1 MRRRVPTDLLPHIPH
16 LLSDLPPTEWKA
28 SLGTKDLE
36 EAKRLLRLRLV
47 EIDRQIATARAK
59 VSNTASAPLSVES
72 AQRIAQNELA
82 VWMGEDAFWRLE
94 NGEAAYDTAAEI
106 LEKAAPRIRRAY
118 AVGDWRDALV
128 EAEDALERAGQWFP
142 SGDPSTTLLA
152 QELLK
157 ARARFVELLE
167 KRQRGEVADVPDPPP
182 VAQSP
187 GQQPATGGKA
197 LADLIRDYRAARE
210 LEHGEESTRRKYSHI
225 FKALEEVLGANKPI
239 AEITR
244 ADCRAV
250 LALLRELPSS
260 AAKKYP
266 GLSLKEAVEAGR
278 RDEAPVLAPNT
289 VASYLQNLSALFNWA
304 VDEDLLSK
312 NPAKG
317 MAGKGRA
324 NVKRRGFSSEELRT
338 LFAAL
343 APLRKESPARFWVP
357 ALALFSG
364 ARLNELC
371 QLAVSDVGEADGI
384 SFLDFSEFDAETGE
398 RVQDRSLKTEASD
411 RRVPVHE
418 ELISAGFL
426 AFVQKAR
433 ESGGGRLFP
442 ELPLARDGRYS
453 HEFSKWFGRF
463 LDRIDL
469 SARALVFHSFRH
481 GFRDACR
488 EAGVSGET
496 ADALGGWAS
505 AGIGSSYGERGRLT
519 VLARASAKVHF
530 PDFRLANFAAP
541 PMT

>member
-1 MRRRVPTDLLPHIPH
+1 MPFR
-16 LLSDLPPTEWKA
+16 EWKV
-28 SLGTKDLE
+28 SLGTKSLE

-47 EIDRQIATARAK
+47 EIDREIGAARAK
-59 VSNTASAPLSVES
+59 AAREASPPLTAEE
-72 AQRIAQNELA
+72 AQRIAQGELA
-82 VWMGEDAFWRLE
+82 VWLADDAAARLEEGTAAHENAEAWLEATCGEDRQALAEGNWRVAAR
-94 NGEAAYDTAAEI
+94 NAEAA
-106 LEKAAPRIRRAY
+106 LEKAGRWFP
-118 AVGDWRDALV
+118 
-128 EAEDALERAGQWFP
+128 AEDASMR
-142 SGDPSTTLLA
+142 LLA
-152 QELLK
+152 SELLK
-157 ARARFVELLE
+157 ARVRFADLIEE
-167 KRQRGEVADVPDPPP
+167 RQRGAVVEMPPIAP
-182 VAQSP
+182 LPPST
-187 GQQPATGGKA
+187 GQQPHASGRRLG
-197 LADLIRDYRAARE
+197 DLIRDYRAARE

-225 FKALEEVLGANKPI
+225 FKALEEVLGAAKPI

-250 LALLRELPSS
+250 LALLREVPSS
-260 AAKKYP
+260 APKKYP

-278 RDEAPVLAPNT
+278 RDGAPVLAPGT

-304 VDEDLLSK
+304 MEEDLLAK

-324 NVKRRGFSSEELRT
+324 NVKRRGFSSDELRT

-343 APLRKESPARFWVP
+343 APRRAETPARFWVP

-371 QLAVSDVGEADGI
+371 QLAVSDIGEADGI
-384 SFLDFSEFDAETGE
+384 PFLDFSEFDAETGE

-411 RRVPVHE
+411 RRVPVHQ

-426 AFVQKAR
+426 EFVQAAR
-433 ESGGGRLFP
+433 EHRGGRLFA

-488 EAGVSGET
+488 EAGISVET

-505 AGIGSSYGERGRLT
+505 TGIGSSYGERGRLT
-519 VLARASAKVHF
+519 VLAKASAKVHF
-530 PDFRLANFAAP
+530 PGFTLVEFTASTGQDAA
-541 PMT
+541 